1 MTRNELEILRR
12 VGQRWSD
19 AVGKLIKPDCDF
31 ALAAQIIIS
40 DYNDVLNELEKGIR
54 EES

>member
-19 AVGKLIKPDCDF
+19 AIGKLINPACDF
-31 ALAAQIIIS
+31 AFTAQIIIS
-40 DYNDVLNELEKGIR
+40 DYNDVLNELEKGIP